1 MYQNNREGG
10 QFVEFDKIIET
21 IRKIIRSDGPG
32 PEKLKRIWDYLE
44 AVEKKAKR
52 DEPSQTCVAGEL
64 G

>member
-1 MYQNNREGG
+1 M
-10 QFVEFDKIIET
+10 EFDKIIET
-21 IRKIIRSDGPG
+21 VRKIIRSDGPG